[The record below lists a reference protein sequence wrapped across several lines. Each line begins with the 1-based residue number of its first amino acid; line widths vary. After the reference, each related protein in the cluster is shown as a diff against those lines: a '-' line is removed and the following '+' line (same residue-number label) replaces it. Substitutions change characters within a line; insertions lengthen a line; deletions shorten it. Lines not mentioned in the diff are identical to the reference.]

1 MELSAPVA
9 DIFNASIQERAVP
22 ASWKEADVIPIQKT
36 DKVKEIGNVLRPISL
51 TSILSKTTEHFV
63 ADWIMSQIRH
73 LVDWQ
78 QFGSLA
84 GLSTTHALLSF
95 FHHLYKT
102 TDDQCVRVLLLD
114 FSKAFD
120 KIDHHILIRKIEEMA
135 IDPVLIEWVKQF
147 LTGRKQRVNIGKY
160 TSNFEPVNGGV
171 PQGPMA
177 RFFL

>member
-1 MELSAPVA
+1 M
-9 DIFNASIQERAVP
+9 
-22 ASWKEADVIPIQKT
+22 
-36 DKVKEIGNVLRPISL
+36 
-51 TSILSKTTEHFV
+51 EHFV

-73 LVDWQ
+73 LVDRQ

-102 TDDQCVRVLLLD
+102 TDELDHSVRVLLLD

-120 KIDHHILIRKIEEMA
+120 KIDHHILIRKMEEMA

-147 LTGRKQRVNIGKY
+147 LTGRKQRVKIGKY

-171 PQGPMA
+171 PQGTVLGPILYMIMINDLLVDWND
-177 RFFL
+177 RWKYVDDSSVSETLSIEIRVRTSKLF